1 MDARRLPP
9 DWPFRAMG
17 RTTRAG
23 PHDWW
28 VIDTGPP
35 PGIPDAPAVLL
46 LHGLGA
52 SGHSFRHMIPG
63 LAGRHRVIVPDLPG
77 QGATRAGNRARL
89 GLEAMAQDLAALCRA
104 LGAAP
109 GAVIGHSAGAAIALQ
124 MAATGPTPAPA
135 VIGINAALGD
145 FDGAAGVLF
154 PLMAQGLALLPFAAS
169 AMSRLGGTEARV
181 ARLLSGTGSPLDARG
196 QAQYLALVRDTDH
209 VAGALGMMSQWRLTG
224 LRRRL
229 PGLAARVLLIAARGD
244 RAVPPSVSHEA
255 ARGIPGATVLDVPGG
270 HLVHEEMPD
279 GLSALILDWLQA
291 GEAAPKIV
299 SR

>member
-9 DWPFRAMG
+9 DWPFRAQG
-17 RTTRAG
+17 RVTRAG

-28 VIDTGPP
+28 AIDTGPRES
-35 PGIPDAPAVLL
+35 PAILL

-52 SGHSFRHMIPG
+52 SGHSFRQMIPG
-63 LAGRHRVIVPDLPG
+63 LARDHRVIVPDLPG
-77 QGATRAGNRARL
+77 QGCSRAGNRSRL
-89 GLEAMAQDLAALCRA
+89 GLEPMAEDLAILCRA

-109 GAVIGHSAGAAIALQ
+109 RLIVGHSAGAAIALQ
-124 MAATGPTPAPA
+124 MAANGTAGA

-154 PLMAQGLALLPFAAS
+154 PLMAQGLALMPFAAS
-169 AMSRLGGTEARV
+169 AMSRLGGTESRV
-181 ARLLSGTGSPLDARG
+181 ARLLSGTGSPLDAAGR
-196 QAQYLALVRDTDH
+196 AQYLALVRDTDH
-209 VAGALGMMSQWRLTG
+209 VAGALAMMSQWRLTG

-255 ARGIPGATVLDVPGG
+255 VRGIPGATVLDLPGG
-270 HLVHEEMPD
+270 HLVHEELPD
-279 GLSALILDWLQA
+279 GLSGLILDWLYPA
-291 GEAAPKIV
+291 SAAPKIV

>member
-1 MDARRLPP
+1 MDPRRLPP
-9 DWPFRAMG
+9 DWPFRALG
-17 RTTRAG
+17 RMTRAG

-35 PGIPDAPAVLL
+35 PGLPDAPALLL

-52 SGHSFRHMIPG
+52 SGHSFRRMIPG
-63 LAGRHRVIVPDLPG
+63 LAARFRVIVPDLPG
-77 QGATRAGNRARL
+77 QGCTRAGNRARL
-89 GLEAMAQDLAALCRA
+89 GLDPMAQDLATLCRA
-104 LGAAP
+104 LGAVP

-124 MAATGPTPAPA
+124 MAANAPIPA

-154 PLMAQGLALLPFAAS
+154 PLMAQGLALMPFAAS
-169 AMSRLGGTEARV
+169 AMSRLGGTEARI
-181 ARLLSGTGSPLDARG
+181 ARLLAGTGSPLDAAGR
-196 QAQYLALVRDTDH
+196 AQYLALVRDTDH

-229 PGLAARVLLIAARGD
+229 PGLGSRVLLIAARGD
-244 RAVPPSVSHEA
+244 RAVPPAVSHDA
-255 ARGIPGATVLDVPGG
+255 ARSIPGATVLDLPGG

-279 GLSALILDWLQA
+279 GLSALILDWLQPA
-291 GEAAPKIV
+291 SAAPKIV